1 MIKDLYIESLGM
13 PFDLSEEEVALLEN
27 ARAEKAKREAEERHA
42 QEVKTYKELVDE
54 AVNLTV
60 PEAQDISRILEQKKA
75 AIFERFHSIISMK
88 DELFSGSS
96 KAKDGRFTDTFTNK
110 DSTARVTL
118 GFNTNDAYDDTYTA
132 GVEKVKEYIQSLAS
146 DDKSRQLAEM
156 VNTLLMER
164 SKAGQLKAQNVLRL
178 ENMANESGDPTF
190 IEGMKIIRDAY
201 RPERTKQFVK
211 VEVKDA
217 SGKFQTISLN
227 MTNC

>member
-1 MIKDLYIESLGM
+1 MAKYE
-13 PFDLSEEEVALLEN
+13 LSEEEVALLEQ
-27 ARAEKAKREAEERHA
+27 ARADKAKREAEEKHA
-42 QEVKTYKELVDE
+42 QDVKAYKQLVDE
-54 AVNLTV
+54 AVNATV
-60 PEAQDISRILEQKKA
+60 PEAKDISSLLEMRKA
-75 AIFERFHSIISMK
+75 GIFERFHSIIAMK
-88 DELFSGSS
+88 DELFKGS
-96 KAKDGRFTDTFTNK
+96 KALAKEGRFTDSFTNS

-178 ENMANESGDPTF
+178 ESMANEIGDPTF

-201 RPERTKQFVK
+201 RPDRTKQFVK

-217 SGKFQTISLN
+217 TGKFQTISLN

>member
-1 MIKDLYIESLGM
+1 M
-13 PFDLSEEEVALLEN
+13 LEN
-27 ARAEKAKREAEERHA
+27 ARAEKAKREAEEKHA

-88 DELFSGSS
+88 DELFSGSN

-164 SKAGQLKAQNVLRL
+164 SLK
-178 ENMANESGDPTF
+178 F
-190 IEGMKIIRDAY
+190 
-201 RPERTKQFVK
+201 
-211 VEVKDA
+211 
-217 SGKFQTISLN
+217 
-227 MTNC
+227 

>member
-1 MIKDLYIESLGM
+1 MAKY
-13 PFDLSEEEVALLEN
+13 DLSEEEVALLEN

-42 QEVKTYKELVDE
+42 QEVKIYKQLVNE
-54 AVNLTV
+54 AVNDTV
-60 PEAQDISRILEQKKA
+60 PEAQDVSRILEQRKA
-75 AIFERFHSIISMK
+75 GIFERFHSIIAMR

-96 KAKDGRFTDTFTNK
+96 KAKDGRFTDTFTNE
-110 DSTARVTL
+110 DGTARVTL
-118 GFNTNDAYDDTYTA
+118 GYNTNDAYDDTYTA
-132 GVEKVKEYIQSLAS
+132 GVDKVKEYIQSLAS

-178 ENMANESGDPTF
+178 ESMANEIGDPTF

-201 RPERTKQFVK
+201 RPDRTKQFVK
-211 VEVKDA
+211 VEVKDE
-217 SGKFQTISLN
+217 SGKFQTVSLN

>member
-1 MIKDLYIESLGM
+1 MAKYE
-13 PFDLSEEEVALLEN
+13 LSDEEVALLEQ
-27 ARAEKAKREAEERHA
+27 ARADKAKREAEEKHA
-42 QEVKTYKELVDE
+42 QDVKAYKDLVDE
-54 AVNLTV
+54 AVNATV
-60 PEAQDISRILEQKKA
+60 PEAEEVSRMLEQRKA
-75 AIFERFHSIISMK
+75 GIFERFHGIIAMK
-88 DELFSGSS
+88 EELFKGSKS
-96 KAKDGRFTDTFTNK
+96 MAKEGRFTDSFTNK
-110 DSTARVTL
+110 AGTARVKL

-132 GVEKVKEYIQSLAS
+132 GVDKVKEYIQSLAS

-201 RPERTKQFVK
+201 RPERTKQFVN

>member
-1 MIKDLYIESLGM
+1 MAKYE
-13 PFDLSEEEVALLEN
+13 LSDEEVALLEQ
-27 ARAEKAKREAEERHA
+27 ARADKAKREAEEKHA
-42 QEVKTYKELVDE
+42 QEVKTYKDLVDE
-54 AVNLTV
+54 AVNDTV
-60 PEAQDISRILEQKKA
+60 PEAEDVSRILEQKKA

-178 ENMANESGDPTF
+178 ESMANEIGDPTF

-201 RPERTKQFVK
+201 RPDRTKQFVK
-211 VEVKDA
+211 VEVKDE
-217 SGKFQTISLN
+217 SGKFQTVSLN

>member
-1 MIKDLYIESLGM
+1 MAKYE
-13 PFDLSEEEVALLEN
+13 LSDEEVALLEQ
-27 ARAEKAKREAEERHA
+27 ARAEKAKREAEEKHA
-42 QEVKTYKELVDE
+42 EDVKAYKDLVDE
-54 AVNLTV
+54 AVNATV
-60 PEAQDISRILEQKKA
+60 PEAEDVSRMLEQRKA
-75 AIFERFHSIISMK
+75 GIFERFHGIIAMKEDLYKGSKSM
-88 DELFSGSS
+88 
-96 KAKDGRFTDTFTNK
+96 AKEGRFTDSFTNK
-110 DSTARVTL
+110 SGTARVTL

-132 GVEKVKEYIQSLAS
+132 GVDKVKEYIQSLAS

>member
-1 MIKDLYIESLGM
+1 MAKY
-13 PFDLSEEEVALLEN
+13 DLSEEEVALLEN
-27 ARAEKAKREAEERHA
+27 ARAEKAKREAEEKHA

-75 AIFERFHSIISMK
+75 AIFERFHNIISMK

-96 KAKDGRFTDTFTNK
+96 KAKDGRFTDTITNK

-132 GVEKVKEYIQSLAS
+132 GVDKVKEYIQSLAS

-178 ENMANESGDPTF
+178 ESMANEIGDPTF

-201 RPERTKQFVK
+201 RPDRTKQFVK
-211 VEVKDA
+211 VEVKDE
-217 SGKFQTISLN
+217 SGKFQTVSLN

>member
-1 MIKDLYIESLGM
+1 MAEKTVSVEM
-13 PFDLSEEEVALLEN
+13 TEEQAAQFEKF
-27 ARAEKAKREAEERHA
+27 RAEKAKREAEEKHA

-110 DSTARVTL
+110 NSTARVTL
-118 GFNTNDAYDDTYTA
+118 GYNTNDAYDDTYTA

-178 ENMANESGDPTF
+178 ESMANEIGDPTF

-201 RPERTKQFVK
+201 RPDRTKQFVK
-211 VEVKDA
+211 VEVKDE
-217 SGKFQTISLN
+217 SGKFQTVSLN

>member
-1 MIKDLYIESLGM
+1 MAKY
-13 PFDLSEEEVALLEN
+13 DLSEEEVALLEN
-27 ARAEKAKREAEERHA
+27 ARAEKAKREAEEKHA

-60 PEAQDISRILEQKKA
+60 PEAEDVSRMLEQRKA
-75 AIFERFHSIISMK
+75 GIFERFHSIIAMKEDLYKGSKSM
-88 DELFSGSS
+88 
-96 KAKDGRFTDTFTNK
+96 AKEGRFTDSFTNK
-110 DSTARVTL
+110 AGTARVTL

>member
-1 MIKDLYIESLGM
+1 MAKYE
-13 PFDLSEEEVALLEN
+13 LSDEEVALLN
-27 ARAEKAKREAEERHA
+27 QARADKAKREAEEKHA

-178 ENMANESGDPTF
+178 ESMANEIGDPTF
-190 IEGMKIIRDAY
+190 IEGMRIIRDAY
-201 RPERTKQFVK
+201 RPDRTKQFVK
-211 VEVKDA
+211 VEVKD
-217 SGKFQTISLN
+217 STGKFQTISLN

>member
-1 MIKDLYIESLGM
+1 M
-13 PFDLSEEEVALLEN
+13 
-27 ARAEKAKREAEERHA
+27 
-42 QEVKTYKELVDE
+42 
-54 AVNLTV
+54 
-60 PEAQDISRILEQKKA
+60 
-75 AIFERFHSIISMK
+75 
-88 DELFSGSS
+88 
-96 KAKDGRFTDTFTNK
+96 
-110 DSTARVTL
+110 
-118 GFNTNDAYDDTYTA
+118 
-132 GVEKVKEYIQSLAS
+132 GV
-146 DDKSRQLAEM
+146 KSRQLAEM

>member
-1 MIKDLYIESLGM
+1 MFTIMAKYE
-13 PFDLSEEEVALLEN
+13 LSDEEVALLN
-27 ARAEKAKREAEERHA
+27 QARADKAKREAEEKHA
-42 QEVKTYKELVDE
+42 QDVKAYKQLVDE
-54 AVNLTV
+54 AINQTV
-60 PEAQDISRILEQKKA
+60 PEAEEISRMLETRKA
-75 AIFERFHSIISMK
+75 GIFERFHSIIAMK
-88 DELFSGSS
+88 NELFKGSKS
-96 KAKDGRFTDTFTNK
+96 KAKDDRFTDTFTSN
-110 DSTARVTL
+110 DGTRRITL

-132 GVEKVKEYIQSLAS
+132 GVDKVKEYIQSLAS

-178 ENMANESGDPTF
+178 ESMANEIGDPTF
-190 IEGMKIIRDAY
+190 IEGMRIIRDAY
-201 RPERTKQFVK
+201 RPDRTKQFVK

>member
-1 MIKDLYIESLGM
+1 MAEQKVMVEM
-13 PFDLSEEEVALLEN
+13 TAEEAAQLKAFRE
-27 ARAEKAKREAEERHA
+27 EKAKREAEEKHA

-110 DSTARVTL
+110 NSTARVTL

-178 ENMANESGDPTF
+178 ESMANEIGDPTF

-201 RPERTKQFVK
+201 RPDRTKQFVK
-211 VEVKDA
+211 VEVKDE
-217 SGKFQTISLN
+217 SGKFQTVSLN

>member
-1 MIKDLYIESLGM
+1 MAKY
-13 PFDLSEEEVALLEN
+13 DLSEEEVALLEN

-178 ENMANESGDPTF
+178 ESMANEIGDPTF

-201 RPERTKQFVK
+201 RPDRTKQFVK
-211 VEVKDA
+211 VEVKDE
-217 SGKFQTISLN
+217 SGKFQTVSLN

>member
-1 MIKDLYIESLGM
+1 MAKYE
-13 PFDLSEEEVALLEN
+13 LSDEEVALLEQ
-27 ARAEKAKREAEERHA
+27 ARAEKAKREAEEKHA
-42 QEVKTYKELVDE
+42 EDVKAYKDLVDE
-54 AVNLTV
+54 AVNATV
-60 PEAQDISRILEQKKA
+60 PEAEDVSRMLEKRKA
-75 AIFERFHSIISMK
+75 GIFERFHGIIAMKEDLYKGSKSM
-88 DELFSGSS
+88 
-96 KAKDGRFTDTFTNK
+96 AKEGRFTDSFTNK
-110 DSTARVTL
+110 AGTARVTL

-132 GVEKVKEYIQSLAS
+132 GVDKVKEYIQSLAS

>member
-1 MIKDLYIESLGM
+1 MAKYE
-13 PFDLSEEEVALLEN
+13 LSDEEVALLKQ
-27 ARAEKAKREAEERHA
+27 ARADKAKREAEEKHA
-42 QEVKTYKELVDE
+42 QEVKTYKDLVDE
-54 AVNLTV
+54 AVNDTV
-60 PEAQDISRILEQKKA
+60 PEAEDVSRMLEQRKA
-75 AIFERFHSIISMK
+75 GIFERFHSIIAMKEELYKGSKSM
-88 DELFSGSS
+88 
-96 KAKDGRFTDTFTNK
+96 AKEGRFTDSFTNK
-110 DSTARVTL
+110 AGTARVTL

>member
-1 MIKDLYIESLGM
+1 MAKY
-13 PFDLSEEEVALLEN
+13 DLSEEEVALLEN
-27 ARAEKAKREAEERHA
+27 ARAEKAKREAEEKHA

-110 DSTARVTL
+110 NSTARVTL

-178 ENMANESGDPTF
+178 ESMANEIGDPTF

-201 RPERTKQFVK
+201 RPDRTKQFVK
-211 VEVKDA
+211 VEVKDP
-217 SGKFQTISLN
+217 SGKFQTVSLN

>member
-1 MIKDLYIESLGM
+1 MAKY
-13 PFDLSEEEVALLEN
+13 DLSEEEVALLEN
-27 ARAEKAKREAEERHA
+27 ARAEKAKREAEEKHA

-60 PEAQDISRILEQKKA
+60 PEAQDISRILEQRKA
-75 AIFERFHSIISMK
+75 GIFERFHSIIAMK

-96 KAKDGRFTDTFTNK
+96 KAKDGRFTDTFTNE
-110 DSTARVTL
+110 DGTARVTL
-118 GFNTNDAYDDTYTA
+118 GYNTNDAYDDTYTA
-132 GVEKVKEYIQSLAS
+132 GVDKVKEYIQSLAS

-178 ENMANESGDPTF
+178 ESMANEIGDPTF

-201 RPERTKQFVK
+201 RPDRTKQFVK
-211 VEVKDA
+211 VEVKDE
-217 SGKFQTISLN
+217 SGKFQTVSLN

>member
-1 MIKDLYIESLGM
+1 MAKY
-13 PFDLSEEEVALLEN
+13 DLSEEEVALLEN

-42 QEVKTYKELVDE
+42 QEVKIYKQLVNE
-54 AVNLTV
+54 AVNDTV
-60 PEAQDISRILEQKKA
+60 PEAQDVSRILEQRKA
-75 AIFERFHSIISMK
+75 GIFERFHSIISMK

-178 ENMANESGDPTF
+178 ESMANEIGDPTF

-201 RPERTKQFVK
+201 RPDRTKQFVK
-211 VEVKDA
+211 VEVKDE
-217 SGKFQTISLN
+217 SGKFQTVSLN

>member
-1 MIKDLYIESLGM
+1 MAKY
-13 PFDLSEEEVALLEN
+13 DLSEEEVALLEN
-27 ARAEKAKREAEERHA
+27 ARAEKAKREAEEKHA

-178 ENMANESGDPTF
+178 ESMANEIGDPTF

-201 RPERTKQFVK
+201 RP
-211 VEVKDA
+211 
-217 SGKFQTISLN
+217 
-227 MTNC
+227 

>member
-1 MIKDLYIESLGM
+1 M
-13 PFDLSEEEVALLEN
+13 EEKKVMVEMTAEEAEQLKAFRE
-27 ARAEKAKREAEERHA
+27 EKAKREAEEKHA
-42 QEVKTYKELVDE
+42 QEVKTYKDLVDE
-54 AVNLTV
+54 AVNQTV
-60 PEAQDISRILEQKKA
+60 PEAQEISRILEQKKVG
-75 AIFERFHSIISMK
+75 IFERFHSIIAMK
-88 DELFSGSS
+88 DELFAGSKS
-96 KAKDGRFTDTFTNK
+96 KAKEGRFTDTFTNK

-178 ENMANESGDPTF
+178 ESMANEIGDPTF

-201 RPERTKQFVK
+201 RPDRTKQFVK
-211 VEVKDA
+211 VEVKDEN
-217 SGKFQTISLN
+217 GKFQTISLN

>member
-1 MIKDLYIESLGM
+1 MFTIMAKY
-13 PFDLSEEEVALLEN
+13 DLSEEEVALLEN
-27 ARAEKAKREAEERHA
+27 ARAEKAKREAEEKHA

-60 PEAQDISRILEQKKA
+60 PEAQEISRILEQKKA

-178 ENMANESGDPTF
+178 ESMANEIGDPTF
-190 IEGMKIIRDAY
+190 IEGMRIIRDAY
-201 RPERTKQFVK
+201 RPDRTKQFVK
-211 VEVKDA
+211 VEVKDET
-217 SGKFQTISLN
+217 GKFQTVSLN

>member
-1 MIKDLYIESLGM
+1 MAKY
-13 PFDLSEEEVALLEN
+13 DLSEEEVALLEN
-27 ARAEKAKREAEERHA
+27 ARAEKAKREAEEKHA

-60 PEAQDISRILEQKKA
+60 PEAQDISRLLEQKKA

-178 ENMANESGDPTF
+178 ESMANEIGDPTF

-201 RPERTKQFVK
+201 RPDRTKQFVK

-217 SGKFQTISLN
+217 TGKFQTISLN

>member
-1 MIKDLYIESLGM
+1 MAEKTVSVEM
-13 PFDLSEEEVALLEN
+13 TEEQAAQFEKF
-27 ARAEKAKREAEERHA
+27 RAEQAKREAEEKHA
-42 QEVKTYKELVDE
+42 QEVKAYKELVDE

-178 ENMANESGDPTF
+178 ESMANEIGDPTF

-201 RPERTKQFVK
+201 RPDRTKQFVK
-211 VEVKDA
+211 VEVKDE

>member
-1 MIKDLYIESLGM
+1 MAKY
-13 PFDLSEEEVALLEN
+13 DLSEEEVALLEN
-27 ARAEKAKREAEERHA
+27 ARAEKAKREAEEKHA

-110 DSTARVTL
+110 KSTARVTL

-178 ENMANESGDPTF
+178 ESMANEIGDPTF

-201 RPERTKQFVK
+201 RPDRTKQFVK
-211 VEVKDA
+211 VEVKDE
-217 SGKFQTISLN
+217 SGKFQTVSLN

>member
-1 MIKDLYIESLGM
+1 MAKYE
-13 PFDLSEEEVALLEN
+13 LSDEEVALLEN
-27 ARAEKAKREAEERHA
+27 ARAEKAKREAEEKHA

-110 DSTARVTL
+110 NSTARVTL

-178 ENMANESGDPTF
+178 ESMANEIGDPTF

-201 RPERTKQFVK
+201 RPDRTKQFVK
-211 VEVKDA
+211 VEVKDE
-217 SGKFQTISLN
+217 SGKFQTVSLN

>member
-1 MIKDLYIESLGM
+1 MAKY
-13 PFDLSEEEVALLEN
+13 DLSEEEVALLEN
-27 ARAEKAKREAEERHA
+27 ARAEKAKREAEEKHA

-60 PEAQDISRILEQKKA
+60 PEAQDISRILEQRKA
-75 AIFERFHSIISMK
+75 GIFERFHSIIAMK

-96 KAKDGRFTDTFTNK
+96 KAKDGRFTDTFTNE
-110 DSTARVTL
+110 DGTARVTL
-118 GFNTNDAYDDTYTA
+118 GYNTNDAYDDTYTA

-178 ENMANESGDPTF
+178 ESMANEIGDPTF

-201 RPERTKQFVK
+201 RPDRTKQFVK
-211 VEVKDA
+211 VEVKDE
-217 SGKFQTISLN
+217 SGKFQTVSLN

>member
-1 MIKDLYIESLGM
+1 MAEKTVSVEM
-13 PFDLSEEEVALLEN
+13 TEEQAAQFEKF
-27 ARAEKAKREAEERHA
+27 RAEQAKREAEEKHA
-42 QEVKTYKELVDE
+42 QEVKAYKELVDE

-178 ENMANESGDPTF
+178 ESMANEIGDSTF

-201 RPERTKQFVK
+201 RPDRTKQFVK
-211 VEVKDA
+211 VEVKDET
-217 SGKFQTISLN
+217 GKFQTVSLN

>member
-1 MIKDLYIESLGM
+1 MAKY
-13 PFDLSEEEVALLEN
+13 DLSEEEVALLEN
-27 ARAEKAKREAEERHA
+27 ARAEKAKREAEEKHA
-42 QEVKTYKELVDE
+42 QEVKAYKELVDE

-178 ENMANESGDPTF
+178 ESMANEIGDPTF

-201 RPERTKQFVK
+201 RPDRTKQFVK

>member
-1 MIKDLYIESLGM
+1 MAKYE
-13 PFDLSEEEVALLEN
+13 LSDEEVALLEQ
-27 ARAEKAKREAEERHA
+27 ARADKAKREAEEKHA
-42 QEVKTYKELVDE
+42 QEVKTYKDLVDE
-54 AVNLTV
+54 AVNDTV
-60 PEAQDISRILEQKKA
+60 PEAEDVSRMLEQRKA
-75 AIFERFHSIISMK
+75 GIFERFHSIIAMKEELYKGSKSM
-88 DELFSGSS
+88 
-96 KAKDGRFTDTFTNK
+96 AKEGRFTDSFTNK
-110 DSTARVTL
+110 AGTARVTL

-178 ENMANESGDPTF
+178 ENMANESGDSTF

-211 VEVKDA
+211 VETKDA
-217 SGKFQTISLN
+217 TGKFQTISLN

>member
-1 MIKDLYIESLGM
+1 MAKY
-13 PFDLSEEEVALLEN
+13 DLSEEEVALLEN

-42 QEVKTYKELVDE
+42 QEVKIYKQLVNE
-54 AVNLTV
+54 AVNDTV
-60 PEAQDISRILEQKKA
+60 PEAQDVSRILEQRKA
-75 AIFERFHSIISMK
+75 GIFERFHSIIAMKEELYKGSKSM
-88 DELFSGSS
+88 
-96 KAKDGRFTDTFTNK
+96 AKEGRFTDSFTNK
-110 DSTARVTL
+110 AGTARVTL

-178 ENMANESGDPTF
+178 ENMANESGDSTF

>member
-1 MIKDLYIESLGM
+1 MAKYE
-13 PFDLSEEEVALLEN
+13 LSDEEVALLEQ
-27 ARAEKAKREAEERHA
+27 ARAEKAKREAEEKHA
-42 QEVKTYKELVDE
+42 EDVKAYKDLVDE
-54 AVNLTV
+54 AVNATV
-60 PEAQDISRILEQKKA
+60 PEAEDVSRMLEQRKA
-75 AIFERFHSIISMK
+75 GIFERFHGIIAMKEDLYKGSKSM
-88 DELFSGSS
+88 
-96 KAKDGRFTDTFTNK
+96 AKEGRFTDSFTNK
-110 DSTARVTL
+110 AGTARVTL

>member
-1 MIKDLYIESLGM
+1 MANDKVMVEM
-13 PFDLSEEEVALLEN
+13 TTEEAEQLKAFRE
-27 ARAEKAKREAEERHA
+27 EKAKREAEEKHA
-42 QEVKTYKELVDE
+42 QEVKTYKDLVDE
-54 AVNLTV
+54 AVNDTV
-60 PEAQDISRILEQKKA
+60 PEAEDVSRMLEQRKA
-75 AIFERFHSIISMK
+75 GIFERFHSIIAMKEDLYKGSKSM
-88 DELFSGSS
+88 
-96 KAKDGRFTDTFTNK
+96 AKEGRFTDSFTNK
-110 DSTARVTL
+110 AGTARVTL

>member
-1 MIKDLYIESLGM
+1 MAKY
-13 PFDLSEEEVALLEN
+13 DLSEEEVALLEN
-27 ARAEKAKREAEERHA
+27 ARAEKAKREAEEKHA

-178 ENMANESGDPTF
+178 ESMANEIGDPTF

-201 RPERTKQFVK
+201 RPDRTKQFVK
-211 VEVKDA
+211 VEVKDP
-217 SGKFQTISLN
+217 SGKFQTVSLN

>member
-1 MIKDLYIESLGM
+1 MAKYE
-13 PFDLSEEEVALLEN
+13 LSEEEVALLN
-27 ARAEKAKREAEERHA
+27 QARADKAKREAEEKHA
-42 QEVKTYKELVDE
+42 QDVKAYKQLVDE
-54 AVNLTV
+54 AINQTV
-60 PEAQDISRILEQKKA
+60 PEAEEISRMLETRKA
-75 AIFERFHSIISMK
+75 GIFERFHSIIAMK
-88 DELFSGSS
+88 NELFKGSKS
-96 KAKDGRFTDTFTNK
+96 KAKDDRFTDTFTSN
-110 DSTARVTL
+110 DGTRRITL

-132 GVEKVKEYIQSLAS
+132 GVDKVKEYIQSLAS

-178 ENMANESGDPTF
+178 ESMANEIGDPTF
-190 IEGMKIIRDAY
+190 IEGMRIIRDAY
-201 RPERTKQFVK
+201 RPDRTKQFVK

>member
-1 MIKDLYIESLGM
+1 MAKYE
-13 PFDLSEEEVALLEN
+13 LSDEEVALLEQ
-27 ARAEKAKREAEERHA
+27 ARADKAKREAEEKHA
-42 QEVKTYKELVDE
+42 QEVKTYKDLVDE
-54 AVNLTV
+54 AVNDTV
-60 PEAQDISRILEQKKA
+60 PEAEDVSRMLEQRKA
-75 AIFERFHSIISMK
+75 GIFERFHSIIAMKEELYKGSKSM
-88 DELFSGSS
+88 
-96 KAKDGRFTDTFTNK
+96 AKEGRFTDSFTNK
-110 DSTARVTL
+110 SGTARVTL

-178 ENMANESGDPTF
+178 ENMANESGDSTF

-211 VEVKDA
+211 VETKDA
-217 SGKFQTISLN
+217 TGKFQTISLN

>member
-1 MIKDLYIESLGM
+1 M
-13 PFDLSEEEVALLEN
+13 EEKKVMVEMTAEEAEQLKAFRE
-27 ARAEKAKREAEERHA
+27 EKAKREAEVKHA
-42 QEVKTYKELVDE
+42 QEVKTYKDLVDE
-54 AVNLTV
+54 AVNQTV
-60 PEAQDISRILEQKKA
+60 PEAQEISRILEQKKVG
-75 AIFERFHSIISMK
+75 IFERFHSIIAMK
-88 DELFSGSS
+88 DELFAGSKS
-96 KAKDGRFTDTFTNK
+96 KAKEGRFTDTFTNK

-178 ENMANESGDPTF
+178 ESMANEIGDPTF

-201 RPERTKQFVK
+201 RPDRTKQFVK
-211 VEVKDA
+211 VEVKDE